1 MELLQEVTENKN
13 MEKKSFFSTKVIIA
27 FVIGIIIGFLGTW
40 ISMQEPADKVADADT
55 DAEISETADEILDV
69 ALSGQNTILVR
80 DQKAG
85 IDVEVELVILESDS
99 WVVIHEDNNGELGNA
114 LGARLFASGQ
124 NSGIVK
130 LLRGMEEGRE
140 YYANIRKDDGD
151 RAFDLTKD
159 ILLSDSKGNPVQV
172 KFKAT
177 NGIFLEE

>member
-1 MELLQEVTENKN
+1 MELLQEITENKN
-13 MEKKSFFSTKVIIA
+13 MEKDSFFSIKVIVA
-27 FVIGIIIGFLGTW
+27 FVVGIIIGFLGTW
-40 ISMQEPADKVADADT
+40 LPMRESVDKVVDIDT
-55 DAEISETADEILDV
+55 DDEISETIGEISDV
-69 ALSGQNTILVR
+69 APSGQNVILVR

-85 IDVEVELVILESDS
+85 INVEVELVTLESDS

-130 LLRGMEEGRE
+130 LLRGMEEGKE

-177 NGIFLEE
+177 EGLEE

>member
-13 MEKKSFFSTKVIIA
+13 MEKESFFSTKVIIA
-27 FVIGIIIGFLGTW
+27 FVVGIIIGFLGTW
-40 ISMQEPADKVADADT
+40 ISMREPADKVADADT
-55 DAEISETADEILDV
+55 DVEISETADEISDV
-69 ALSGQNTILVR
+69 VLSGQNAILVR

-85 IDVEVELVILESDS
+85 ISVEVELVTLESDS

-114 LGARLFASGQ
+114 LGAQLFVSGQ

-130 LLRGMEEGRE
+130 LLRGMEEGKE

-159 ILLSDSKGNPVQV
+159 ILLSDEAGNIVQV

-177 NGIFLEE
+177 DVLVE